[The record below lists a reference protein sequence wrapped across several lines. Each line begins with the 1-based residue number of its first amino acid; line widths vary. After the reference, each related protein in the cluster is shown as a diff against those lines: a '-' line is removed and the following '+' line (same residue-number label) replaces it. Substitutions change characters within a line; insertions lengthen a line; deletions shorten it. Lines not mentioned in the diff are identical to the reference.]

1 MSSGALHRPPAP
13 HGLVADKYRMVR
25 YLGKGTSAQ
34 VWEAVDEGEE
44 NRFAIKVFDK
54 HKGNWAN
61 RQKQAI
67 REAKLLRTLNHPAI
81 VKVCETFDA
90 PFKFH
95 IVLELVTGGS
105 LRELLTQQS
114 SPGLGEVMSR
124 EFYEQICGGICYCHT
139 RNVVH
144 RDLKLENILL
154 EKATGRSKIIDFG
167 FALQLQSAEQKL
179 RVFCGTPSYM
189 APELVMGKEYSGF
202 STDMWALGVVLFGM
216 LTGQLPFQGH
226 TQSHLFAKIRRAS
239 VFFPDGLSE
248 QPQRVIHTILRIDA
262 PSRAT
267 AAQALQHRWVTQ
279 QAEGSSER
287 IPQSATRV
295 RPTSVPAYMR
305 RIRGENVHS

>member
-1 MSSGALHRPPAP
+1 MSSGFHHCPPSS
-13 HGLVADKYRMVR
+13 HGIVADKYRMVK

-34 VWEAVDEGEE
+34 VWEALHEGES

-54 HKGNWAN
+54 QKGNWAR

-67 REAKLLRTLNHPAI
+67 REAKLLRTLNHPSI

-95 IVLELVTGGS
+95 IVMELVTGGS
-105 LRELLTQQS
+105 LRELLTEQS

-124 EFYEQICGGICYCHT
+124 EFYEQICVGICYCHA

-154 EKATGRSKIIDFG
+154 DSATGRPKIIDFG
-167 FALQLQSAEQKL
+167 FALQLQSADQKL

-216 LTGQLPFQGH
+216 LTGQLPFQGR
-226 TQSHLFAKIRRAS
+226 TEPHLYAKIRRAS
-239 VFFPDGLSE
+239 VCFPDGVSE
-248 QPQRVIHTILRIDA
+248 QSQRVIHTMLRIDA
-262 PSRAT
+262 PSRTT

-279 QAEGSSER
+279 QADGSSER
-287 IPQSATRV
+287 PPQSATRV

-305 RIRGENVHS
+305 RVRGENVHS